1 MLFGTCDWDNKRK
14 GAYSRKGEKKHSLTI
29 NCVCAKLREWEEQ
42 QACWESQKDEL
53 EQRVEYGAERVD
65 KLEK

>member
-1 MLFGTCDWDNKRK
+1 MKKEKRL
-14 GAYSRKGEKKHSLTI
+14 ALTI
-29 NCVCAKLREWEEQ
+29 HCVCVCAKLRKWEEQ

>member
-1 MLFGTCDWDNKRK
+1 MKIQS
-14 GAYSRKGEKKHSLTI
+14 ALTI
-29 NCVCAKLREWEEQ
+29 HCVCAKLREWEEQ

-53 EQRVEYGAERVD
+53 EQRVEFGAERVD

>member
-1 MLFGTCDWDNKRK
+1 MKRK
-14 GAYSRKGEKKHSLTI
+14 EKNSLTI

>member
-1 MLFGTCDWDNKRK
+1 M
-14 GAYSRKGEKKHSLTI
+14 AYATLTI
-29 NCVCAKLREWEEQ
+29 KGISMKIRSALTIHCVCAKLRKWEEQ